1 MLTADNQADRS
12 RRQASRTRRAAAT
25 VSFLFTCW
33 KVNLAST
40 LEYRV
45 SFLLMAGM
53 MFINNFMWLFF
64 WSLFF
69 GRFPVVNGWGIHDVM
84 LMWAVGAGG
93 FGWANMLFGN
103 FNRIAP
109 IVASGQLDVYLSQP
123 KPVLLHVLASRM
135 SLTAVGDFLF
145 GLVVYAWVGDH
156 SLPGLLLFLSA
167 LLISGLLFMGVTV
180 LAGCM
185 AFFVGNAE
193 GLAQQVFNS
202 FVALSTY
209 PSDIFKGFA
218 KALLF
223 TLIPAGLISYM
234 PIGLLRGF
242 DMNFAWKAVVLTLGF
257 GMAAILLFKL
267 GLKRYSSGNAIT
279 LRG

>member
-1 MLTADNQADRS
+1 MEDNQQAGGPRS
-12 RRQASRTRRAAAT
+12 VSRAGRLRGTLA
-25 VSFLFTCW
+25 FLITCW
-33 KVNLAST
+33 KVNLASAM
-40 LEYRV
+40 EYRM
-45 SFLLMAGM
+45 SFFMMAGM

-69 GRFPVVNGWGIHDVM
+69 GKFQIVNGWEMGDVM
-84 LMWAVGAGG
+84 MMWAVGAGG

-109 IVASGQLDVYLSQP
+109 IVATGQLDVYLSQP

-135 SLTAVGDFLF
+135 SLTAAGDFFF
-145 GLVVYAWVGDH
+145 GLVVYAWVGNH
-156 SLPGLLLFLSA
+156 SLAGLLQFFLGLLL
-167 LLISGLLFMGVTV
+167 SGLLFMGVTI
-180 LAGCM
+180 LAGCL

-209 PSDIFKGFA
+209 PSDIFKGLA
-218 KALLF
+218 RTLLF
-223 TLIPAGLISYM
+223 TLLPAGFISFL
-234 PIGLLRGF
+234 PIGLLRDF
-242 DMNFAWKAVVLTLGF
+242 DPAFVWKAFAATFAFGALAVLAF
-257 GMAAILLFKL
+257 GL
-267 GLKRYSSGNAIT
+267 GLKRYASGNAIT